1 MELVSDKPISMDK
14 LFGILVKVREESH
27 IESLNCF
34 QKNENLEGLSREALE
49 TKLLKSFNVNTE
61 EVARMFGKAF
71 DRVELVRLAHFAI
84 EEANKLPVS
93 DSSGKRKTEGDSNV
107 SKKAKVSDT
116 PAVSSHEGF
125 SAFVL

>member
-1 MELVSDKPISMDK
+1 M
-14 LFGILVKVREESH
+14 
-27 IESLNCF
+27 
-34 QKNENLEGLSREALE
+34 
-49 TKLLKSFNVNTE
+49 NTE

-71 DRVELVRLAHFAI
+71 DRVQLVRLAHFAI
-84 EEANKLPVS
+84 AEANKLPVS

-116 PAVSSHEGF
+116 PAVSLHEGF